1 MQLGLGDGAF
11 ATYGEV
17 VFVHQHIQHPADKE
31 NGNSGPASS
40 DQIPGFGW
48 SSGEVKRKRAI
59 YSAKSNHK
67 LCVPGFGWFSGEV
80 LPWNDGTNG
89 LTTASPSYKT
99 ICFDVDMQG

>member
-40 DQIPGFGW
+40 DQVAQM
-48 SSGEVKRKRAI
+48 SSWHLFQVE
-59 YSAKSNHK
+59 
-67 LCVPGFGWFSGEV
+67 L
-80 LPWNDGTNG
+80 
-89 LTTASPSYKT
+89 
-99 ICFDVDMQG
+99 